1 MLATPTTLASERH
14 PYETADLLPQ
24 GARFK
29 RGELSTQLDSQH
41 APDWLREKMNDQ
53 YHGTAAMRY
62 RILGDPR
69 IKATGLQIA
78 NARGTTSD
86 GRDDL
91 ELIVRR
97 LHSGALLIATDFRT
111 ELK

>member
-1 MLATPTTLASERH
+1 MLATPTTLASERN
-14 PYETADLLPQ
+14 PYETADLLSRVA
-24 GARFK
+24 GFK
-29 RGELSTQLDSQH
+29 CGELSTQLDSKH
-41 APDWLREKMNDQ
+41 APDGPREKMNDQ